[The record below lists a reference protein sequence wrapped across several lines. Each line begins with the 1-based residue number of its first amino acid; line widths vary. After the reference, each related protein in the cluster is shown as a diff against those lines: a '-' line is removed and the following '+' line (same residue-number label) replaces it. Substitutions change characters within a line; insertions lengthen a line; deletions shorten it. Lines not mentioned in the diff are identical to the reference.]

1 VTQSKAV
8 RRGWTGAGS
17 VLVAAVLAAVTS
29 AAFAFG
35 LERLALWRVV
45 QVCVANSKL
54 TGTPFPCLK
63 VDLSGGEERGDV
75 VLRAP
80 VFNDLILAPTRK
92 IVGVE
97 DPFLQSPDAPNY
109 FDAAWRSRSFLEVAG
124 RGAPE
129 RDQVGLVVNSAVTRS
144 QDQLHIHVG
153 CVRPAARRALAAAAP
168 AMPLGQ
174 WAPVGAVIPHSAF
187 WGMRVRG
194 TDLAG
199 VEPFRLAAAALG
211 DGVRNRAV
219 LTIMVAGAR
228 VEGDDEFLILASYAG
243 APHAWRP
250 VGADD
255 LLDPAC
261 SAETNRSEGTRRPR

>member
-1 VTQSKAV
+1 MTQSKAA
-8 RRGWTGAGS
+8 RRGGTGAWS
-17 VLVAAVLAAVTS
+17 LLVAAVLTAVTS

-45 QVCVANSKL
+45 QVCVASYKL
-54 TGTPFPCLK
+54 TGAPFPCLK

-80 VFNDLILAPTRK
+80 AFNDLILAPTRK

-109 FDAAWRSRSFLEVAG
+109 FDAAWRSRSFLEVLG
-124 RGAPE
+124 GGAPE
-129 RDQVGLVVNSAVTRS
+129 RGQVALVVNSAVARS

-153 CVRPAARRALAAAAP
+153 CVRPAARRSLAAAAP

-174 WAPVGAVIPHSAF
+174 WAPVGAVIPRTAF

-194 TDLAG
+194 TDLSG
-199 VEPFRLAAAALG
+199 SSRSGSP
-211 DGVRNRAV
+211 
-219 LTIMVAGAR
+219 
-228 VEGDDEFLILASYAG
+228 
-243 APHAWRP
+243 PHARGQGEEPGDADDHGRRRARRGRRRVPYPRLLRRRAARWWP
-250 VGADD
+250 VGSDD

-261 SAETNRSEGTRRPR
+261 SAETNTSEATRPR